1 MSEYIIGDRIEPSA
15 QPYTLTEQN
24 THFHSY
30 TKEEHT

>member
-1 MSEYIIGDRIEPSA
+1 MSYRYGDKITAAS

-30 TKEEHT
+30 MKEEHT